1 MIEVVQI
8 KTKKE
13 FKKFV
18 KFPTELYKNN
28 PYYVPPI
35 ELDEYNLTNPKKNAS
50 FDDCEAVY
58 FLAYKNGKVV
68 GRIAGIICKL
78 YNEKNNAKRARFSR
92 FDLID
97 DAEVAKALL
106 TAAEDWAKS
115 MGMEDIHGPLGFNDL
130 EREGLL
136 TYGFDTI
143 GTFQGSWNAE
153 YYEKHI
159 LDNGY
164 TPDARWVE
172 WRITPPDK
180 IDEKVERM
188 AGVIERRYGFHEKK
202 FKNTKEIIKKYGNEI
217 FEVLDEAF
225 EPLYGTMPFNEK
237 LVKQTIDLFKII
249 IDKDYVSIIFDKE
262 DKVAGFGVAYP
273 SLARAMQKGKGRFLP
288 FGIFHVLHDV
298 LRPKYLELALIGVR
312 PKYQRMGVTAIIIK
326 NMIERIKAHGII
338 SADTGCQLE
347 DNLAVIN
354 ALDMLPRELVRKKVC
369 YIKNLK

>member
-1 MIEVVQI
+1 MIEVKQI
-8 KTKKE
+8 KSKKE

-50 FDDCEAVY
+50 FDDCDAVY
-58 FLAYKNGKVV
+58 FLAYKDGKVV
-68 GRIAGIICKL
+68 GRVAGIICKL

-97 DAEVAKALL
+97 DSEVAKALL
-106 TAAEDWAKS
+106 TAVEEWAKC

-143 GTFQGSWNAE
+143 GTFQGSWNAD

-159 LDNGY
+159 VDNGY
-164 TPDARWVE
+164 EPDARWVE
-172 WRITPPDK
+172 WRITVPEM
-180 IDEKVERM
+180 IDEKVDRM
-188 AGVIERRYGFHEKK
+188 AGVIERRYGFHEKQ
-202 FKNTKEIIKKYGNEI
+202 FKNTKEIISKYGKEI
-217 FEVLDEAF
+217 FEVLDESFA
-225 EPLYGTMPFNEK
+225 PLYGTMPFNDK
-237 LVKQTIDLFKII
+237 LVKQTIDLFKLII
-249 IDKDYVSIIFDKE
+249 NKDYVSIVFDKE

-273 SLARAMQKGKGRFLP
+273 SMARAMQKGKGRFLP
-288 FGIFHVLHDV
+288 FGIFHMLHDICK
-298 LRPKYLELALIGVR
+298 PKYLELALIGVK
-312 PKYQRMGVTAIIIK
+312 PKYQHMGVTAIIIK
-326 NMIERIKAHGII
+326 NMLERIKKNNII
-338 SADTGCQLE
+338 YADTGCQLE
-347 DNLAVIN
+347 DNKAVIN

-369 YIKNLK
+369 FLKKLK